1 MNSSKR
7 PDEFGMA
14 GKKIDRQIEL
24 AAAEIANGRS
34 KHPGRSYEQG
44 VRNALE
50 WVRGDIS
57 EAPMG
62 VKS

>member
-1 MNSSKR
+1 
-7 PDEFGMA
+7 MA